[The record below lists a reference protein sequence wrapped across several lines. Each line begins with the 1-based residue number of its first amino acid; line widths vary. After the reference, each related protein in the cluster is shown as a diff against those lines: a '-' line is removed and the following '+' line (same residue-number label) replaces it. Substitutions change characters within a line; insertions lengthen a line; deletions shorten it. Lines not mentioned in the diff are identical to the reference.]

1 MNKQP
6 IKTKF
11 ILGAVLF
18 GVIFLATV
26 ILNGAIFFK
35 KNSVQKEYQKL
46 EDDLKFVLSRTGSV
60 PEVKKEHEETLKN
73 LFDNTDKYDTELSY
87 LKDLRTLKNSA
98 NRFSVEVIELV
109 PKLEDTMPPL
119 KQYITL
125 SERALERYEI
135 ELRLTGKFRDV
146 GKFLNFLDTDNR
158 RIYLNMI
165 VLNPMNESGE
175 IIEAYIKA
183 YSYGLRK
190 L

>member
-26 ILNGAIFFK
+26 FLNGAIFFK
-35 KNSVQKEYQKL
+35 KNNAQKEYQKL
-46 EDDLKFVLSRTGSV
+46 KNDLKFVLSRTGSV
-60 PEVKKEHEETLKN
+60 PEVKMEHEKTLKN

-165 VLNPMNESGE
+165 VLNPMNESGGK
-175 IIEAYIKA
+175 IEAYIKA